1 MVPHLLKCC
10 ERGRPAWWC
19 SWSAQPPAA
28 PKPFPGRRGSRRR
41 GRRGGRRARPAHAG
55 QGQAGACAVS
65 PRGTNSGRGGRGCGV
80 CVATLPPGTGF
91 TACLPC
97 LVEQFPQAALS
108 SGRLGPPPLPPP
120 PTPTPTPTPTHTH
133 PTPPTPTPPHPTT
146 TITIDRPSFLPARTQ
161 AAGAQVGLLH
171 LHLRQLPLP
180 KHIHGE
186 GVFNVARGLPMLGC
200 SAGCSE
206 ATHGLHMSLACV
218 APPTRHF
225 TCCLPPCE
233 TTAAGLLHP
242 LLRLP
247 PGAGRHV
254 QR

>member
-1 MVPHLLKCC
+1 M
-10 ERGRPAWWC
+10 GRTAAGGGVAAACVWLRYRQALASPPAFPAWWN
-19 SWSAQPPAA
+19 SSPKQPSAL
-28 PKPFPGRRGSRRR
+28 
-41 GRRGGRRARPAHAG
+41 AG
-55 QGQAGACAVS
+55 
-65 PRGTNSGRGGRGCGV
+65 
-80 CVATLPPGTGF
+80 
-91 TACLPC
+91 
-97 LVEQFPQAALS
+97 LV
-108 SGRLGPPPLPPP
+108 PPPLPPP
-120 PTPTPTPTPTHTH
+120 PTPTHTH